1 MSIPAIGSVLTLEC
15 LGDAPG
21 GPRFL
26 DGRTMDST
34 VGLTGDSVPSG
45 TQWALTSHAQD
56 VATLN
61 TMTPNSGTRW
71 AVSEVDDGVVTLRC
85 LGLVEGDRFLDGRTM
100 DATVGLAPDTGQRLP
115 ARGGASASPAGWS

>member
-1 MSIPAIGSVLTLEC
+1 M
-15 LGDAPG
+15 GDIEGA
-21 GPRFL
+21 RFL
-26 DGRTMDST
+26 DGRTADRT
-34 VGLTGDSVPSG
+34 VGL
-45 TQWALTSHAQD
+45 A
-56 VATLN
+56 LN

-71 AVSEVDDGVVTLRC
+71 AMSEVDDGVVTLRC